1 MESTAT
7 VRIGTRGSALALA
20 QATMVRDAL
29 AAVGVTASL
38 TIITTEGDRRA
49 PDTAWGEGAF
59 VTAIEAALVG
69 GEIDAAV
76 HSAKDVPTDEDPRL
90 AIAAFLERAPSGDVI
105 VLPAGRPA
113 ASLDDL
119 PHGARVGTDSP
130 RRTAFLRAVRP
141 DLAMHPLH
149 GNVDTRLRRLDEG
162 QSDALVLAEAGLTR
176 LGRADRISYR
186 LSPDVVPPAPGQGA
200 VAVQVRSDDPAS
212 LAACARLDHR
222 ATRLAVEAERA
233 LLAASGGGCRAPLG
247 ALGRVSGADLEL
259 LGGFARPDGSVAV
272 RARHAGPAGDPGLV
286 DRVLDELADAAA
298 GAAVAAGFPRV
309 LVTRAADQAAALVL
323 SLVDRGLAPVSVP
336 AIRIEPADDG
346 LAPAVGRLSDF
357 DWVVVTSANAARAVA
372 ATAERLGTALGGPRP
387 RWAAVGVATG
397 RALRAAGV
405 AVAVRPARASGVDLA
420 QALPLDGG
428 ERILV
433 PRSEIA
439 DDRLIEALAA
449 RHASVEPVTAY
460 RTLEGPPESLPLLA
474 AALGGAGAEG
484 GEGGVGSDPPAVI
497 LTSGSTARGL
507 LGLAAELGAKDR
519 VLAMPAICIGPATV
533 DAARSLGFTIAAEA
547 TSQAVAAIADAAARY
562 LRPNEENR

>member
-29 AAVGVTASL
+29 ATAGVPATL

-90 AIAAFLERAPSGDVI
+90 AIAAFLERAPSADVI
-105 VLPAGRPA
+105 VLPSGRQA
-113 ASLDDL
+113 ATLDDL

-130 RRTAFLRAVRP
+130 RRTAFLRAIRP

-176 LGRADRISYR
+176 LGRADRISLR
-186 LSPDVVPPAPGQGA
+186 LSPDLVPPAPGQGA
-200 VAVQVRSDDPAS
+200 VAVQVRSDDAVTT
-212 LAACARLDHR
+212 AAVARLDHR
-222 ATRLAVEAERA
+222 PTRLAVEAERA

-247 ALGRVSGADLEL
+247 ALGRVAGADLEL

-272 RARHAGPAGDPGLV
+272 MARRSGQAGDPELV
-286 DRVLDELADAAA
+286 DGVLADLADSASAAA
-298 GAAVAAGFPRV
+298 AAAGFPKV
-309 LVTRAADQAAALVL
+309 LVTRAADQAASLLL
-323 SLVDRGLAPVSVP
+323 SLVDRGLAPVAVP
-336 AIRIEPADDG
+336 AIEIAPADDG
-346 LAPAVGRLSDF
+346 LAPAIARLGAF

-372 ATAERLGTALGGPRP
+372 ATAERLGTPLAATIGSTGP

-405 AVAVRPARASGVDLA
+405 TVALRPARASGASLA
-420 QALPLDGG
+420 DALPLDGG

-439 DDRLIEALAA
+439 DDRLIDALAA
-449 RHASVEPVTAY
+449 RRATVETVTAY
-460 RTLEGPPESLPLLA
+460 RTIEGPASSLPLLA
-474 AALGGAGAEG
+474 AALAGTAP
-484 GEGGVGSDPPAVI
+484 DAAPAAVI

-507 LGLAAELGAKDR
+507 LALADQLGARDR
-519 VLAMPAICIGPATV
+519 VLALPAICIGPAT
-533 DAARSLGFTIAAEA
+533 DAAARSLGYTIAAEA
-547 TSQAVAAIADAAARY
+547 TSQAAAAIADAAAGY
-562 LRPNEENR
+562 LRPHQEDS